1 MDPNRGED
9 EMKVTLLDYT
19 GKGDYLPK
27 DYAAKLLIYAKSTRL
42 TQGEDLKEKIELMSN
57 SDIQKNL
64 LEIANTIRSSW
75 EVIHYT
81 WQVEGVTRA
90 FTHQFV
96 RSRHFSF
103 AQQAM
108 RVSDMSDF
116 DTLCPQTVLD
126 ANMKEDWDSCMEV
139 IKSTYQRFR
148 KRGIPA
154 QDARGVLPT
163 NVLTNIVASGNLR
176 AFSDMVGKRLNYR
189 VQDEYQYVVRQ
200 MVNEVEKVHPWVM
213 PFLNPE
219 RTQTPALDK
228 ILKTNL
234 GGASPV
240 DKPEVN
246 DALKEMDRLKAV
258 WG

>member
-1 MDPNRGED
+1 
-9 EMKVTLLDYT
+9 MKVTLLDYT
-19 GKGDYLPK
+19 GKGHSNPSI
-27 DYAAKLLIYAKSTRL
+27 YAAKLLIYAKSTRL
-42 TQGEDLKEKIELMSN
+42 TQGEDLKKQIEAMSPE
-57 SDIQKNL
+57 DTVTQL
-64 LEIANTIRSSW
+64 DAIAMSIRSSW
-75 EVIHYT
+75 EVIYYT

-116 DTLCPQTVLD
+116 ETLIPPTVLE
-126 ANMKEDWDSCMEV
+126 AGMKRDWDDCMEV
-139 IKSTYQRFR
+139 VKSAYQRMRR
-148 KRGIPA
+148 KGIPA

-163 NVLTNIVASGNLR
+163 NILTNIVASGNLR
-176 AFSDMVGKRLNYR
+176 AFADMVGKRLNQR
-189 VQDEYQYVVRQ
+189 VQEEYQEVVVE
-200 MVNEVEKVHPWVM
+200 MVRCVVDVHPWVYQ
-213 PFLNPE
+213 FLKPDRIN
-219 RTQTPALDK
+219 TPALDT
-228 ILKTNL
+228 ILKDAL

-246 DALKEMDRLKAV
+246 EALKELDRVKGV